1 MKKDLAKIYLNEA
14 RLAES
19 KTWDDVDNAL
29 NKLLKEHNARK
40 KYPSTD
46 KYAENIM
53 PLIDNLKSV
62 WDAHSV
68 AAATLESMLDKTYGE
83 IIDDDGDWYIREDR
97 EELLKEMEPK
107 KTSCKVDKDDLE
119 RYIKEH
125 YKPEEELEYI

>member
-19 KTWDDVDNAL
+19 KTWDDVDNVL
-29 NKLLKEHNARK
+29 DKILLEHENRK

-46 KYAENIM
+46 KYAETIM
-53 PLIDNLKSV
+53 PLIVELKNV

-68 AAATLESMLDKTYGE
+68 AASTLERMLDKTYGE
-83 IIDDDGDWYIREDR
+83 IVEDDGDWYIKEDR

-107 KTSCKVDKDDLE
+107 RTSCKYNKDDLE
-119 RYIKEH
+119 RYIKEN
-125 YKPEEELEYI
+125 YKPEKEPEYI

>member
-29 NKLLKEHNARK
+29 NELLEEHNARK

-53 PLIDNLKSV
+53 PLIDNLKNV
-62 WDAHSV
+62 WNAHTV
-68 AAATLESMLDKTYGE
+68 AATTLESMLDKTYGE
-83 IIDDDGDWYIREDR
+83 IIDDDGDWYIKEDR

-107 KTSCKVDKDDLE
+107 RTSCKIDKDDLE
-119 RYIKEH
+119 RYIKEN
-125 YKPEEELEYI
+125 YKPEEESEYI